1 LNSLFLA
8 LAKAGHQPWL
18 NEPQARNVGV
28 TVGSQRISFALDHPK
43 ARTEASGRVQ
53 APREAY
59 EILRLDISATGDS
72 WADDDSAR
80 IEDRLREIVVKLI
93 VAGEVH

>member
-1 LNSLFLA
+1 M
-8 LAKAGHQPWL
+8 
-18 NEPQARNVGV
+18 